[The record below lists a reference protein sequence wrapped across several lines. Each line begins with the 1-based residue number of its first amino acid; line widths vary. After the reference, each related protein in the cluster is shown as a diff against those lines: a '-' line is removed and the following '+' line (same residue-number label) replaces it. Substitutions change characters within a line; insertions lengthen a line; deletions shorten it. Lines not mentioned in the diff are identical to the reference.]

1 MGVGVVGKETQGP
14 IVLLIDSRVGLPGH
28 LSRRRTPLAELRR
41 RMAQDIELRSL
52 KENTLKACVD
62 ASRHPTGHS
71 IKSPDLLS
79 EEEVRRHFV
88 WSITCC
94 SRFIHYRWAR

>member
-1 MGVGVVGKETQGP
+1 M
-14 IVLLIDSRVGLPGH
+14 
-28 LSRRRTPLAELRR
+28 AELRR
-41 RMAQDIELRSL
+41 RMVQDIELRSL

-62 ASRHPTGHS
+62 AAKHLAGHN

-94 SRFIHYRWAR
+94 CIVPRS